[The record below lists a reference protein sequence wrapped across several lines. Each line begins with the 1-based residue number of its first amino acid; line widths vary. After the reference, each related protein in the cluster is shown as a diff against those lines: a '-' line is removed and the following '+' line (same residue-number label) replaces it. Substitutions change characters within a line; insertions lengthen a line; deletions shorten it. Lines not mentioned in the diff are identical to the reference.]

1 MTVPKRPNMLVQAP
15 LPWGQTMLY
24 GLGLAV
30 VLSQLGYLLPPAWGE
45 SMLFGRAVSNGTMT
59 EAATTDVLPLRG
71 KRSGAKAQ
79 TNPLAQL
86 PPAAPINPPVPPRM
100 TSLRPDPNPSPT
112 TVLGTG
118 TAVVGDWVSAGHTSV
133 TGKLAHP
140 VGGHQAKST
149 VPHQVVFSGAKPL
162 GKPTV
167 NAKPLLT
174 TKAKSTAVAT
184 AQVRTKA
191 PAVKTVSK
199 PGDISL
205 ASAKGKGLPQ
215 AASQLRKPPNGLPQ
229 PVSPAPILNDVPTAA
244 VLPTSVKSASAPV
257 KSAVTHKPA
266 LPSVSTPAVAVVA
279 SSLRENQ
286 VVPAAQPVSEAS
298 AVSPL
303 VLPTEDSTLPPVS
316 LASVGIEDSATAT
329 ADAAVTGA
337 EGAPASDA
345 IPLESITRRAKA
357 DVGLNASWPRTLGSL
372 ALVLLMALGALKWLL
387 PRWLKPQNAAMASQR
402 RLGQRLPAKSAT
414 QAPVGWGAFRNPA
427 QKYQASA
434 YEPAIDPRFAQSPNQ
449 PWLGY
454 GPQTSGEGYQDEALI
469 SPYSH
474 QHQVAPSSVPTPQ
487 GATLSQLLNQL
498 PQPPTVVGQ
507 SMAELAHF
515 GAGLDD
521 DITVLSST
529 RLDTQRE
536 LHLVQVKD
544 KELVVATTPQGVY
557 LVTHFDS
564 RPQPLNLPPPP
575 DMAYSPS
582 YLASQLP
589 EAPPE
594 LVYQADTT
602 EDTVWHE
609 SAPMALQGDE
619 DLWPGVGY
627 VGVPQSPTR
636 PSTDF
641 RPEHYAPMVMAAE
654 RANPKAFVKDF
665 SGHFPRGQEP
675 STAQVVDFVR
685 RWYEQADRQRQQ
697 AEVMAMA
704 RAKVK
709 AQAIQAA
716 QQAPSPKPLQLPRPP
731 RGVRQEVMPLEDY
744 DDVYLSDADVY

>member
-167 NAKPLLT
+167 NSKPLLT
-174 TKAKSTAVAT
+174 SKAKPAAGAVV
-184 AQVRTKA
+184 QVMAKA
-191 PAVKTVSK
+191 PALKPVAK
-199 PGDISL
+199 PGGVSL
-205 ASAKGKGLPQ
+205 ATAKAKGLPHHP
-215 AASQLRKPPNGLPQ
+215 SQLHKPSKGLSQ
-229 PVSPAPILNDVPTAA
+229 PASPAPILTDVPTSA
-244 VLPTSVKSASAPV
+244 VLPAAAPVESAVAHKLALTSASAPTV
-257 KSAVTHKPA
+257 VVVAHS
-266 LPSVSTPAVAVVA
+266 LPENPAVPTA
-279 SSLRENQ
+279 E
-286 VVPAAQPVSEAS
+286 PVSDAS

-303 VLPTEDSTLPPVS
+303 VLPTEASNLPPVS
-316 LASVGIEDSATAT
+316 SASVVSEDSATPT
-329 ADAAVTGA
+329 VTVGA
-337 EGAPASDA
+337 SASDA

-357 DVGLNASWPRTLGSL
+357 DVGLDASWPRTLGSL

-387 PRWLKPQNAAMASQR
+387 PRWLKPQNAAMAAQR
-402 RLGQRLPAKSAT
+402 RMGQGLPAKPVT

-427 QKYQASA
+427 QKHQVPLHA
-434 YEPAIDPRFAQSPNQ
+434 PHQDPRYAQSPNQ
-449 PWLGY
+449 PWMGY
-454 GPQTSGEGYQDEALI
+454 GPQTSGEGQQDEALI

-474 QHQVAPSSVPTPQ
+474 QHQVVPSPAPAHQ
-487 GATLSQLLNQL
+487 GVTLSQLLNQL
-498 PQPPTVVGQ
+498 PQPPAVVGQ
-507 SMAELAHF
+507 SMAELAHV
-515 GAGLDD
+515 GAGIDD

-529 RLDTQRE
+529 RLDAQRE

-575 DMAYSPS
+575 DTAYSPS

-589 EAPPE
+589 ETVPSMAYETDTSEDAMWYEPE
-594 LVYQADTT
+594 SMT
-602 EDTVWHE
+602 
-609 SAPMALQGDE
+609 LQGDE

-627 VGVPQSPTR
+627 VGVPQSPTK
-636 PSTDF
+636 PSADF

-685 RWYEQADRQRQQ
+685 RWYDQAERLRQQ
-697 AEVMAMA
+697 AEAVAMS

-716 QQAPSPKPLQLPRPP
+716 QQASSPKALQLPRPP
-731 RGVRQEVMPLEDY
+731 RGARQEVMPLEDY
-744 DDVYLSDADVY
+744 DDVYLSDAEVY